1 MGLSGAGGS
10 SSLGHPIPEQTREDR
25 RGRQPIPERQQR
37 AGEREKEGGGKERR
51 KSRLRHGDGGR
62 TTQSGQRERGDQ
74 GKWQPRQQRHRD
86 REGGGDREGADGK
99 GAAWGPGRQLYL
111 RKASSGVGPKLG
123 WAAGPSEKTS
133 TRRFPAPEVAGAAAG
148 GGAARSPRRSAE
160 GEGVDCREVQVEV
173 SQGSA
178 WRPRP
183 RQPSPWDSPQC

>member
-62 TTQSGQRERGDQ
+62 TTQGGQGQPRVQSGQRERGGQ
-74 GKWQPRQQRHRD
+74 GKWQPRQQRD
-86 REGGGDREGADGK
+86 REGGGDREGADGE
-99 GAAWGPGRQLYL
+99 GAAWGAGKQLYL
-111 RKASSGVGPKLG
+111 RKASSGVGPRLG

-133 TRRFPAPEVAGAAAG
+133 TRRFPAPEVTGAAAG

-173 SQGSA
+173 SRGSTR
-178 WRPRP
+178 RP
-183 RQPSPWDSPQC
+183 QP